1 MPAGARTARQ
11 PVPEVTEEETNQV
24 SEKIQDLSSNNKKR
38 VLVAMSGGVDSSVAA
53 LILKQQGYDVTG
65 ATLQIWPD
73 EPDEQIRKDVG
84 CCSLSAVDDARRV
97 ASALDIPYYVL
108 NFKMIFENEVIE
120 PFVQEYLRGRTP
132 NPCISCNWKI
142 KFEAMLEK
150 AIALGFD
157 YLATGHYARIR
168 FSNES
173 NQYKLLADAANP
185 KDQTYA
191 LYRLNQH
198 QLSHLLLPVA
208 DIDKNDIRK
217 MALDAGL
224 PVAHKPD
231 SQEICFVKDNSYS
244 NFIEARTGE
253 HGREGDF
260 VDSKGNILGRHRG
273 IIHYTV
279 GQRKGIGLAADEA
292 FYVLAVDPVRNR
304 VVLGHDSDLYK
315 SALTAGEVHFISD
328 TPPEL
333 PMQIEAKIR
342 YSAKAVPAKLSA
354 EGDGRVRVIFENP
367 VRAITPGQSVVFY
380 RGEEVLGGAIIDAAA
395 EV

>member
-1 MPAGARTARQ
+1 MSRKHEPLKEMNQ
-11 PVPEVTEEETNQV
+11 VPEAAC
-24 SEKIQDLSSNNKKR
+24 KIEPIPRKR

-73 EPDEQIRKDVG
+73 EPDEQIRTDVG

-97 ASALDIPYYVL
+97 AAALDIPYYVL
-108 NFKMIFENEVIE
+108 NFKMLFDSAVIE

-132 NPCISCNWKI
+132 NPCITCNWKI

-150 AIALGFD
+150 ALALGFD

-168 FSNES
+168 HSDENCE
-173 NQYKLLADAANP
+173 YEMLTDAANL

-198 QLSHLLLPVA
+198 QLSHLLLPIA
-208 DIDKNDIRK
+208 DFDKNEIRR
-217 MALDAGL
+217 MALEAGL

-231 SQEICFVKDNSYS
+231 SQEICFVKDNSYAD
-244 NFIEARTGE
+244 FIEARTGI
-253 HGREGDF
+253 HSREGDF
-260 VDSKGNILGRHRG
+260 VDTQGNVLGRHRG

-292 FYVLAVDPVRNR
+292 FYVLAVDPVKNH

-315 SALTAGEVHFISD
+315 NALIAGQVHHISD
-328 TPPEL
+328 IPFTL
-333 PMQIEAKIR
+333 PMHIEAKIR
-342 YSAKAVPAKLSA
+342 YSARAVPAELLPA
-354 EGDGRVRVIFENP
+354 ADGKVQVVFEKP

-380 RGEEVLGGAIIDAAA
+380 SGDLVLGGAIIDS
-395 EV
+395 EISI

>member
-1 MPAGARTARQ
+1 MPEAAC
-11 PVPEVTEEETNQV
+11 
-24 SEKIQDLSSNNKKR
+24 KIEPIPRKR

-53 LILKQQGYDVTG
+53 LILNQQGYDVTG

-73 EPDEQIRKDVG
+73 EPDEQLRADAG

-97 ASALDIPYYVL
+97 AAALDIPYYVL
-108 NFKMIFENEVIE
+108 NFKMLFDNEVIE

-132 NPCISCNWKI
+132 NPCITCNWKI

-150 AIALGFD
+150 ALALGFD

-168 FSNES
+168 YSNE
-173 NQYKLLADAANP
+173 NCEYELLTDAANP

-198 QLSHLLLPVA
+198 QLAHLMLPIA
-208 DIDKNDIRK
+208 DYDKNEIRK

-231 SQEICFVKDNSYS
+231 SQEICFVKDNSYAD
-244 NFIEARTGE
+244 FIETRTGI
-253 HGREGDF
+253 HSLEGDF
-260 VDSKGNILGRHRG
+260 VNIQGDVLGRHRG

-292 FYVLAVDPVRNR
+292 FYVLAVDPVKNR
-304 VVLGHDSDLYK
+304 VVLGHDCDLYK
-315 SALTAGEVHFISD
+315 NALIAGQVHYISD
-328 TPPEL
+328 LPLTL
-333 PMQIEAKIR
+333 PMHIEAKIR
-342 YSAKAVPAKLSA
+342 YSAKAVPAELLPA
-354 EGDGRVRVIFENP
+354 EDGKVQVVFEKP

-380 RGEEVLGGAIIDAAA
+380 RGDLVLGGAIID
-395 EV
+395 E

>member
-1 MPAGARTARQ
+1 MLIEHEEKTTAIYD
-11 PVPEVTEEETNQV
+11 PHKEINQV
-24 SEKIQDLSSNNKKR
+24 SEAACRIEPIQRKR

-73 EPDEQIRKDVG
+73 EPDEQIRTDVG

-97 ASALDIPYYVL
+97 AAALDIPYYVL
-108 NFKMIFENEVIE
+108 NFKMLFDNAVIE

-132 NPCISCNWKI
+132 NPCITCNWKI

-150 AIALGFD
+150 ALALGFD

-168 FSNES
+168 HSDENCE
-173 NQYKLLADAANP
+173 YELVTEAANP

-198 QLSHLLLPVA
+198 QLSHLLLPIA
-208 DIDKNDIRK
+208 DFEKNEIRK

-231 SQEICFVKDNSYS
+231 SQEICFVKDNSYAD
-244 NFIEARTGE
+244 FIETRTGI
-253 HGREGDF
+253 HSNAGDF
-260 VDSKGNILGRHRG
+260 VDLQGNVLGKHRG

-279 GQRKGIGLAADEA
+279 GQRKGIGLASDEA
-292 FYVLAVDPVRNR
+292 FYVLAVDPLKNR

-315 SALTAGEVHFISD
+315 DTLIAGQVHHISALPLT
-328 TPPEL
+328 L
-333 PMQIEAKIR
+333 PMHAEAKIR
-342 YSAKAVPAKLSA
+342 YSAKAVPAELLPA
-354 EGDGRVRVIFENP
+354 DDGKVQVVFEKP
-367 VRAITPGQSVVFY
+367 VRAVTPGQSVVFY
-380 RGEEVLGGAIIDAAA
+380 RGDLVIGGAIIDF
-395 EV
+395 

>member
-1 MPAGARTARQ
+1 MI
-11 PVPEVTEEETNQV
+11 EV
-24 SEKIQDLSSNNKKR
+24 SEAACRVEPILRKR

-73 EPDEQIRKDVG
+73 EPDEQIRTDAG

-97 ASALDIPYYVL
+97 AAALDIPYYVL
-108 NFKMIFENEVIE
+108 NFKMLFDNAVIE

-132 NPCISCNWKI
+132 NPCITCNWKI

-150 AIALGFD
+150 ALALGFD

-168 FSNES
+168 YANEKCE
-173 NQYKLLADAANP
+173 YELLTDAANP

-191 LYRLNQH
+191 LYRLNKH
-198 QLSHLLLPVA
+198 QLAHLMLPIA
-208 DIDKNDIRK
+208 DYDKNEIRK
-217 MALDAGL
+217 MAQDAGL

-231 SQEICFVKDNSYS
+231 SQEICFVKDNSYAD
-244 NFIEARTGE
+244 FIETRTGIDS
-253 HGREGDF
+253 REGDF
-260 VDSKGNILGRHRG
+260 IDLQGNVLGKHRG

-292 FYVLAVDPVRNR
+292 FYVLAVDPLKNR
-304 VVLGHDSDLYK
+304 VVLGHDCDLYK
-315 SALTAGEVHFISD
+315 NALIAGQVHHISD
-328 TPPEL
+328 IPLTL
-333 PMQIEAKIR
+333 PMHIEAKIR
-342 YSAKAVPAKLSA
+342 YSAKAVPAELLPA
-354 EGDGRVRVIFENP
+354 GDGKVQVVFEKP

-380 RGEEVLGGAIIDAAA
+380 KSDLVLGGAIID
-395 EV
+395 E

>member
-1 MPAGARTARQ
+1 MLEAAC
-11 PVPEVTEEETNQV
+11 
-24 SEKIQDLSSNNKKR
+24 KIEPIPRKR

-73 EPDEQIRKDVG
+73 EPDEQIRTDVG

-97 ASALDIPYYVL
+97 AAALDIPYYVL
-108 NFKMIFENEVIE
+108 NFKMLFDNAVIE

-132 NPCISCNWKI
+132 NPCITCNWKI

-150 AIALGFD
+150 ALALGFD

-168 FSNES
+168 HSDENCE
-173 NQYKLLADAANP
+173 YELLTDAANL

-198 QLSHLLLPVA
+198 QLSHLLLPIA
-208 DIDKNDIRK
+208 DYDKNEIRK

-231 SQEICFVKDNSYS
+231 SQEICFVKDNSYTD
-244 NFIEARTGE
+244 FIEARTGI
-253 HGREGDF
+253 HSQEGDF
-260 VDSKGNILGRHRG
+260 ADIQGNVLGRHRG

-292 FYVLAVDPVRNR
+292 FYVLAVDPVKNR
-304 VVLGHDSDLYK
+304 VVLGHDTDLYK
-315 SALTAGEVHFISD
+315 NALKAGQVHHISD
-328 TPPEL
+328 IPFTL
-333 PMQIEAKIR
+333 PMHIEAKIR
-342 YSAKAVPAKLSA
+342 YSARAVPAELLPA
-354 EGDGRVRVIFENP
+354 EDGEVQVVFEKP

-380 RGEEVLGGAIIDAAA
+380 RGDLVLGGAIIDS
-395 EV
+395 EILI

>member
-1 MPAGARTARQ
+1 MKINKEEITEMPDSIC
-11 PVPEVTEEETNQV
+11 NV
-24 SEKIQDLSSNNKKR
+24 SPNKKLR

-53 LILKQQGYDVTG
+53 LLLRQQGYDVTG

-73 EPDEQIRKDVG
+73 EPDEQLRTDVG

-97 ASALDIPYYVL
+97 AAALDIPYYVL
-108 NFKMIFENEVIE
+108 NFKMLFDSEVIE

-132 NPCISCNWKI
+132 NPCITCNWKI

-150 AIALGFD
+150 ALALGFD
-157 YLATGHYARIR
+157 YLATGHYARIGR
-168 FSNES
+168 SKETCE
-173 NQYKLLADAANP
+173 YELLADAGNP

-208 DIDKNDIRK
+208 DIDKNDIRR
-217 MALDAGL
+217 MALEAGL

-244 NFIEARTGE
+244 NFIEARTG
-253 HGREGDF
+253 HVSREGDF
-260 VDSKGNILGRHRG
+260 TDREGNVLGHHRG

-292 FYVLAVDPVRNR
+292 LYVLAVDPANNR
-304 VVLGHDSDLYK
+304 VILGHDEDLYK
-315 SALTAGEVHFISD
+315 TVLTADDVHYISD
-328 TPPEL
+328 HPPVL
-333 PMQIEAKIR
+333 PMPVEAKIR
-342 YSAKAVPAKLSA
+342 YSARAVPAMLM
-354 EGDGRVRVIFENP
+354 EDGEGRVRVVFDKP

-380 RGEEVLGGAIIDAAA
+380 RGDTVLGGAIIHAAMD
-395 EV
+395 EGKE

>member
-1 MPAGARTARQ
+1 MS
-11 PVPEVTEEETNQV
+11 EVLKEQ
-24 SEKIQDLSSNNKKR
+24 SDNKPKR

-53 LILKQQGYDVTG
+53 LILKREGYDVTG

-73 EPDEQIRKDVG
+73 EPDEQVRTDVG

-97 ASALDIPYYVL
+97 AAALDIPYYVL
-108 NFKMIFENEVIE
+108 NFKMLFDNAVIE

-132 NPCISCNWKI
+132 NPCITCNWKI

-150 AIALGFD
+150 ALALGFD

-168 FSNES
+168 FSEEKKE
-173 NQYKLLADAANP
+173 YELLNDPENT

-198 QLSHLLLPVA
+198 QLSRLMLPIA
-208 DIDKNDIRK
+208 DYDKKEIRK
-217 MALDAGL
+217 MALEAGL

-231 SQEICFVKDNSYS
+231 SQEICFVKDNNYAK
-244 NFIEARTGE
+244 FIETRTGMIS
-253 HGREGDF
+253 GEGDF
-260 VDSKGNILGRHRG
+260 VDRSGAVLGRHRG

-279 GQRKGIGLAADEA
+279 GQRKGIGLAADAA
-292 FYVLAVDPVRNR
+292 FYVLAVDPALNR

-315 SALTAGEVHFISD
+315 TSLLASQIHFVSNI
-328 TPPEL
+328 PMEL
-333 PMQIEAKIR
+333 PMRIEAKIR
-342 YSAKAVPAKLSA
+342 YSTRAVPATLQQA
-354 EGDGRVRVIFENP
+354 EEGKVLVIFDEP

-380 RGEEVLGGAIIDAAA
+380 SGELVLGGAIIEA
-395 EV
+395 EA